1 MQNVHC
7 TMLDNVRQLGP
18 TGHLN
23 FLYIIFENMIFSL
36 PGFRLEN
43 LSRTLKRFEGV
54 CPTNLLD
61 FSELGTF
68 GLANW
73 QNDKATTLKSTT
85 VQ

>member
-1 MQNVHC
+1 MNFQR
-7 TMLDNVRQLGP
+7 LD
-18 TGHLN
+18 
-23 FLYIIFENMIFSL
+23 
-36 PGFRLEN
+36 

-73 QNDKATTLKSTT
+73 QNDKATTLNCT
-85 VQ
+85 VDGTQSLKYVEKKRNYTLGGPKVPERYRKLFLVAHDQ